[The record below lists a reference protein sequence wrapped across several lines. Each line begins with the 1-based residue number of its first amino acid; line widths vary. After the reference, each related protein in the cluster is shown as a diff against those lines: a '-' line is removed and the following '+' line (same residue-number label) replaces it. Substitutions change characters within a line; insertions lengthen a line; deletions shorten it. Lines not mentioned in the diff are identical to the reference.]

1 MIAVLDTNVWLDWLV
16 FDDPGVRPLRAAFE
30 ERGLRPGG
38 GLRLVA
44 SEATRAELAAV
55 LQRPRIH
62 PSLPAE
68 AARRLDEFDRL
79 VNLVADP
86 PASDL
91 PCRDPDDQMFIDLAV
106 AVGARWLLTKDKALL
121 ALARAAWRRH
131 AVRVLDPV
139 HWTGCSSDTHGTGEA
154 GED

>member
-16 FDDPGVRPLRAAFE
+16 FDDPGVRPLRAAL
-30 ERGLRPGG
+30 GD

-44 SEATRAELAAV
+44 SDATRAELAAV

-62 PSLPAE
+62 PSLPAD

-79 VNLVADP
+79 VSLVANP
-86 PASDL
+86 PATDL

-131 AVRVLDPV
+131 ALRVLDPV
-139 HWTGCSSDTHGTGEA
+139 HWTHETS
-154 GED
+154 ED

>member
-1 MIAVLDTNVWLDWLV
+1 VIAVLDTNIWLDWLV
-16 FDDPGVRPLRAAFE
+16 FDDPGVRPLRVALD
-30 ERGLRPGG
+30 RG

-44 SEATRAELAAV
+44 SDATRAELAAV
-55 LQRPRIH
+55 LRRPRIH
-62 PSLPAE
+62 PGLPAE
-68 AARRLDEFDRL
+68 AARCLDEFDRL
-79 VNLVADP
+79 VNRVPDP

-131 AVRVLDPV
+131 AVQVLQPA
-139 HWTGCSSDTHGTGEA
+139 HWIGSISGN
-154 GED
+154 